1 MAHFVLKLN
10 PPRPGFAVDM
20 DQEEA
25 ALMREHAGYW
35 VALLE
40 KGGVVVFGPV
50 MDPKG
55 AYGLGVAEF
64 ADASEARQFADG
76 DPVIQAGRGFSYEI
90 NPMQAMTR
98 NSAP

>member
-10 PPRPGFAVDM
+10 PPRPSFAADM
-20 DQEEA
+20 NREEA
-25 ALMREHAGYW
+25 ALMQEHAGYW
-35 VALLE
+35 GALLN

-55 AYGLGVAEF
+55 PYGLGVAEF
-64 ADASEARQFADG
+64 ADAAEAQQFADR